1 MFLGLIRACAAGWW
15 MNQFCMQGLRSD
27 VWMSRGKTKWTQN
40 LESGHFVGSA
50 LGDAVII
57 SIIFSV
63 LRGLHQQAPKP
74 AKAWS
79 YMKPSL
85 PLRMCQPWKMQHRK
99 MVRQLFP
106 EPWGQ
111 GICAIQSYTCIYM
124 YIHVHVYFIYIYIYI
139 YIKGFSVKASLLP
152 LQARAFTKC
161 HDSTKTGWLN
171 TSVTIW
177 VHINQNIPEH
187 TNKSNIC
194 IHVCRLSFCATA
206 CEAIPNLPS
215 EEAWMR
221 MARIMSRARTA
232 ERMMNRLGREPGWLY
247 PELTGYMIK
256 EYKII

>member
-1 MFLGLIRACAAGWW
+1 MGCTNRPLNPQRRDLTWSQACRWGCASLGKCSTGRWW
-15 MNQFCMQGLRSD
+15 GNCSQS
-27 VWMSRGKTKWTQN
+27 
-40 LESGHFVGSA
+40 
-50 LGDAVII
+50 LG
-57 SIIFSV
+57 
-63 LRGLHQQAPKP
+63 
-74 AKAWS
+74 AKAFVP
-79 YMKPSL
+79 YNPI
-85 PLRMCQPWKMQHRK
+85 H
-99 MVRQLFP
+99 V
-106 EPWGQ
+106 
-111 GICAIQSYTCIYM
+111 YTCTCIFYL
-124 YIHVHVYFIYIYIYI
+124 YLYIYI